1 MHSAMFKDEIIHN
14 RIFDPYMLQ
23 VGRAYHIKSD
33 TNKFRN
39 KNGGEY
45 ALLVKYAKDKL
56 TFLTVRD
63 RDGDGSMHPFFV
75 AINIEDEQEWEI
87 DRLFKE

>member
-23 VGRAYHIKSD
+23 VGRAYYIKSD

-45 ALLVKYAKDKL
+45 ALLVKYTKDKL
-56 TFLTVRD
+56 IFLTARD
-63 RDGDGSMHPFFV
+63 KDGINQPFFV

>member
-23 VGRAYHIKSD
+23 VGRAYYIKSD

-45 ALLVKYAKDKL
+45 ALLVK
-56 TFLTVRD
+56 
-63 RDGDGSMHPFFV
+63 
-75 AINIEDEQEWEI
+75 
-87 DRLFKE
+87 